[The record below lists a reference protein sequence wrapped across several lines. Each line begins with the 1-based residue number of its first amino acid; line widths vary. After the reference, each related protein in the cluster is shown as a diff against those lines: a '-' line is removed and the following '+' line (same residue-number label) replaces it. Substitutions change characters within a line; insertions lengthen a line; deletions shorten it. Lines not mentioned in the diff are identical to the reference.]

1 MLFRKPPV
9 WNLQPGLVAR
19 PWREHWRGVKAVFP
33 FWEPGGRSI
42 YPLPRGDRWSLNNG
56 AVRAL
61 TRYGPAVYF
70 PGSTGNEVETADA
83 NPIVFEAGEPY
94 TIALLILWTEDPGN
108 EGIFRSGSANTGSWL
123 WMLSGGKLWGRHA
136 NINSPAS
143 GSGPLITAGWH
154 TLARVWDGQEVRQ
167 YVDGLRTN
175 TLRPPPPAAGV
186 GNSPA
191 ARGSMKPTCR
201 SSAPSAPPGTTP
213 WSRAEAPIRWRCCG
227 QRWVQRL

>member
-1 MLFRKPPV
+1 MP
-9 WNLQPGLVAR
+9 
-19 PWREHWRGVKAVFP
+19 HRGF
-33 FWEPGGRSI
+33 GCQSI
-42 YPLPRGDRWSLNNG
+42 DWLSS
-56 AVRAL
+56 A
-61 TRYGPAVYF
+61 
-70 PGSTGNEVETADA
+70 NEVETADA
-83 NPIVFEAGEPY
+83 NPITFASGEPY
-94 TIALLILWTEDPGN
+94 TLALLIRWTENPGT
-108 EGIFRSGSANTGSWL
+108 EGIFRSGSSSDGNWL
-123 WMLSGGKLWGRHA
+123 WMTSSGRLWGRHA
-136 NINSPAS
+136 NVNSPS
-143 GSGPLITAGWH
+143 SSNGPLITAGWH
-154 TLARVWDGQEVRQ
+154 TLVRVWDGQQVRQ